1 MKSLYFSIF
10 LNYIFFIEI
19 FDKNSWKNKYTE
31 IEFSSQNKYKVQVQS
46 TKDEANTK
54 EILFE
59 FY

>member
-1 MKSLYFSIF
+1 M
-10 LNYIFFIEI
+10 
-19 FDKNSWKNKYTE
+19 E
-31 IEFSSQNKYKVQVQS
+31 IEFSSQNKYKVQAQS